1 MQSVKLG
8 IVIPT
13 LNRADLL
20 SEALEGLRDQTEHFE
35 EVFIIDNGQQD
46 IRTTLPK
53 TTIFVPGRNYG
64 VAHSWNTGISRF
76 FENGGNVTHVLA
88 LNDDIVLGKT
98 QLRDIRIFLA
108 ENQESW
114 FFTGNFFWSIW
125 CLSKTGAYEI
135 KKRWGMYFDPSFHPA
150 YCEDNDA
157 HTRIKL
163 MGKNH
168 LYLGCLEV
176 MTPEVKRNS
185 MTAKSDLRIN
195 HERSEAFY
203 ILKWGGKPERE
214 VFSEP
219 FNGKRLRNG

>member
-135 KKRWGMYFDPSFHPA
+135 KKRWGTYFNAQYWPA
-150 YCEDNDA
+150 YNEDNEF
-157 HTRIKL
+157 HRCIKV
-163 MGKNH
+163 MGMNH
-168 LYLGCLEV
+168 KYLGCLPI
-176 MTPEVKRNS
+176 MTPEVCRNS
-185 MTAKSDLRIN
+185 MTAKADPRIN
-195 HERSEAFY
+195 HERSEAHY
-203 ILKWGGKPERE
+203 IRRWGGKPEHE
-214 VFSEP
+214 TFTEP
-219 FNGKRLRNG
+219 FNGKTL